1 MYHERQHRQ
10 HCLKH
15 AINNLVQRE
24 AFSIA
29 SLNKLAD
36 SIQAQRT
43 LFLGN
48 YDVNVLAVAL
58 ESLGLE
64 LKWHDARDT
73 QLLNLPLEQPCAQ
86 QLEQQQAPQCDAQAQ
101 EQAPSQQQQQQ
112 QVEGQQEVALEAQQ
126 EPQHDQAEQ
135 QQQQQQPPVQQQAGH
150 QPVQGQRPH
159 QQLQQEA
166 CQLQQGQA
174 VQQQSAQP
182 SGATDSS
189 AAELPCSSNNQH
201 SSRQQQQQQQ
211 QQVGIV
217 LNVAGDGWW
226 ASLTRGR
233 HWLAIKWL
241 HGSWWNLDS
250 RLPAPCSFITEEAD
264 VADGGAGRLRRHLQ
278 QQLADGAHVMLVV
291 RQQPG
296 STAAE

>member
-58 ESLGLE
+58 ELLGLE

-73 QLLNLPLEQPCAQ
+73 QLLNLPLEQP
-86 QLEQQQAPQCDAQAQ
+86 
-101 EQAPSQQQQQQ
+101 
-112 QVEGQQEVALEAQQ
+112 
-126 EPQHDQAEQ
+126 
-135 QQQQQQPPVQQQAGH
+135 QQQQQQP
-150 QPVQGQRPH
+150 
-159 QQLQQEA
+159 
-166 CQLQQGQA
+166 
-174 VQQQSAQP
+174 
-182 SGATDSS
+182 
-189 AAELPCSSNNQH
+189 
-201 SSRQQQQQQQ
+201 
-211 QQVGIV
+211 VGIV